1 MQRKTKRIVAA
12 VAVIA
17 LLAAGGAA
25 FTNSIGGVPSS
36 TIAGFSKSTITGATA
51 TNLHYVLSTDGQYVD
66 SVTVTLDGD
75 RRTGNNINAGFNNTL
90 VACTPNATLNGSDTD
105 VTCDFESSPG
115 DATSGVPVH
124 TATEFDMSVTDSTSG
139 LGS

>member
-1 MQRKTKRIVAA
+1 MQRKTKRIIGA

-25 FTNSIGGVPSS
+25 FTNSISGVPAS

-66 SVTVTLDGD
+66 QVTVTLDGD
-75 RRTGNNINAGFNNTL
+75 RTSGQTFKAGFTRTEIPCTAGSLDGGGNT
-90 VACTPNATLNGSDTD
+90 P
-105 VTCDFESSPG
+105 VTCDFTTAG
-115 DATSGVPVH
+115 DPDTGVPVH
-124 TATEFDMSVTDSTSG
+124 TANEFDMSVTDSTSG
-139 LGS
+139 YGS